1 MSAVTF
7 VADGD
12 KTIGDWPE
20 QLVGDGFIHVDYYD
34 APDSTGTTA
43 IYRDQFGE
51 DIEIARVGELLVGDV
66 RED

>member
-7 VADGD
+7 VAATSAKVDG
-12 KTIGDWPE
+12 WPE
-20 QLVGDGFIHVDYYD
+20 RLVGNGFIHVDYYD
-34 APDSTGTTA
+34 SSGSNA

-51 DIEIARVGELLVGDV
+51 QIEVACVGGLIVGDV